1 MVETKPNL
9 QMAEDKIMMI
19 IQMVWIQVTMVNF
32 QKKLVNTLEWLVAVT
47 EINNH
52 LSRCKWLNVMKT
64 LKIIKE
70 SDSASTEE
78 ILMKLTEFFPIWKR
92 AIIKVYWIYKMKSLM
107 VQTPFELSR
116 IYVINLKERGL
127 KMPIL

>member
-1 MVETKPNL
+1 
-9 QMAEDKIMMI
+9 
-19 IQMVWIQVTMVNF
+19 
-32 QKKLVNTLEWLVAVT
+32 
-47 EINNH
+47 
-52 LSRCKWLNVMKT
+52 MKT